1 MTNMATYMATF
12 MQKRMLSFFVRS
24 SGLAIRQALPARHNP
39 GLKKKK
45 GPVVRKKKTPS
56 FNIRKTEIVPPID
69 PESLL
74 NTELLDASRQRSPV
88 DISPEEKERRTL
100 LLKEWS
106 RHKMQQH
113 KEDLQRVQEL
123 ERCREEALKELKKSS
138 LYLYEEAIKV
148 EEHLFPVQF
157 KGPTETP
164 PIPDYMAP
172 DMDDKGRTTG
182 KSRR

>member
-1 MTNMATYMATF
+1 MATF
-12 MQKRMLSFFVRS
+12 MQKRLFSFFVRS

-39 GLKKKK
+39 SLKRKK
-45 GPVVRKKKTPS
+45 GPVVDKKKKKTPL

-74 NTELLDASRQRSPV
+74 NTALLEASRQRSPV
-88 DISPEEKERRTL
+88 ELSPEEKERRTL

-138 LYLYEEAIKV
+138 LHLYEEAIQV
-148 EEHLFPVQF
+148 DGDLFPVQF

-164 PIPDYMAP
+164 PIADYMAP
-172 DMDDKGRTTG
+172 DMDDKVKTAS
-182 KSRR
+182 KARR